1 MPAKFITTLVKASML
16 IKSQIELLNHN
27 VLIIIGNPIYHILD
41 YSLAGMFWNW
51 LTAIATL
58 VYWWHQSHRGQ
69 TISTIYA
76 AKPGNLLECYTGSF
90 TPGLTQAHC
99 FASTL
104 PAYVHTWNMR
114 VSYGTLIQTK
124 ALKH

>member
-27 VLIIIGNPIYHILD
+27 VLIIIGNPIYHVLD

-58 VYWWHQSHRGQ
+58 VYW
-69 TISTIYA
+69 
-76 AKPGNLLECYTGSF
+76 
-90 TPGLTQAHC
+90 
-99 FASTL
+99 
-104 PAYVHTWNMR
+104 
-114 VSYGTLIQTK
+114 
-124 ALKH
+124 